1 MTFLDKNDDYLDCV
15 NDEINT
21 TSANG
26 KMISRLLMSVSQ
38 NEIERTSE
46 KTKVGLAGAIKQ
58 GHIPHIVLLGYKHE
72 NKTLVI
78 DYSTKDVVVR
88 IKEKFKKLS
97 KNINLPIFTEN
108 KMS

>member
-1 MTFLDKNDDYLDCV
+1 MTFLDENDAYLDCV

-46 KTKVGLAGAIKQ
+46 RTK
-58 GHIPHIVLLGYKHE
+58 IPDE
-72 NKTLVI
+72 NK
-78 DYSTKDVVVR
+78 
-88 IKEKFKKLS
+88 EKKNKK
-97 KNINLPIFTEN
+97 KNNDTRF
-108 KMS
+108 